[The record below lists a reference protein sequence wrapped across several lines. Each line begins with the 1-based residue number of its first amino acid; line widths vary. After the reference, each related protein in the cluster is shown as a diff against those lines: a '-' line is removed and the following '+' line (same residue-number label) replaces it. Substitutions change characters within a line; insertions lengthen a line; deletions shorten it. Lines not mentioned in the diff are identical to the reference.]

1 MQPLKEV
8 IPMEVNPMHKE
19 IADLKTLLTKMQPD
33 NWKAN
38 ERRML
43 RMRDFISTTQRELR
57 ALAEQLET
65 EMIAHIDLHGDIE
78 ISETERL
85 YVGNTKTNKAIGDG
99 QGITMAVLEAGG
111 GNLELLTSG
120 EGGVL
125 ASQPWK
131 YGAVKALIGEAKTLE
146 LFSVEVK
153 QDLKTGK
160 AQRVVKS
167 YDSKFGA

>member
-19 IADLKTLLTKMQPD
+19 IADLKTLLTKMQP
-33 NWKAN
+33 
-38 ERRML
+38 
-43 RMRDFISTTQRELR
+43 
-57 ALAEQLET
+57 
-65 EMIAHIDLHGDIE
+65 DIE

-146 LFSVEVK
+146 LFLVEVK

>member
-1 MQPLKEV
+1 MRTLTWKSTIEPTPLHV
-8 IPMEVNPMHKE
+8 E
-19 IADLKTLLTKMQPD
+19 IAGRRQLLD
-33 NWKAN
+33 NLSPVHWEDN
-38 ERRML
+38 ERQML
-43 RMRDFISTTQRELR
+43 RMRDFISSTQRDLR

-85 YVGNTKTNKAIGDG
+85 YVGNTKTNKSIGDG

-125 ASQPWK
+125 CSQPWK
-131 YGAVKALIGEAKTLE
+131 YGAVKALIGEAKMLE
-146 LFSVEVK
+146 LFSVEIK
-153 QDLKTGK
+153 QDIKTGK